1 MKKCFTLDLVLQVVN
16 NLLINEEF
24 AFLSVYTCIYINFA
38 GENLNVKMMVINF
51 SIETSMCLLCH
62 FNSSTP
68 KTHH

>member
-24 AFLSVYTCIYINFA
+24 AFLSVYIYIYINFA

-51 SIETSMCLLCH
+51 SIETSMCLLS
-62 FNSSTP
+62 F
-68 KTHH
+68 

>member
-16 NLLINEEF
+16 NLLINKEF
-24 AFLSVYTCIYINFA
+24 AFLSVYIYIYINFA